1 MRASSGMYPSLG
13 RYFKTI
19 QEMADAGC
27 MGRTRLRDCLDG
39 KKEFTKQE
47 KSAICLRALYNICG
61 NIRFTSKDRDNLE
74 KGMNGDFDQ
83 IFKVSKEQAQ
93 WLRSA

>member
-13 RYFKTI
+13 RYFKTS

-27 MGRTRLRDCLDG
+27 MSRVRLRDCLDG

-47 KSAICLRALYNICG
+47 KSAICCRALYKCQIHFEGSRQSGEG
-61 NIRFTSKDRDNLE
+61 NERRL
-74 KGMNGDFDQ
+74 
-83 IFKVSKEQAQ
+83 
-93 WLRSA
+93 